1 MNKSKISTAFVQE
14 VYDIYETFGNSDY
27 IGEPVSSIEHALQAA
42 YLAKLANQPDTIIA
56 GALLHDLGHLIGLSA
71 PEKYER
77 MGHCGTI
84 AHEGIGAFFLE
95 QRGFPQETCALVRN
109 HVNAKRYL
117 TWKDPSYFNK
127 LSDASK
133 ITLGYQGGPMNDEEA
148 KIFEN
153 DPFSSIILLMRT
165 WDEAAKIP
173 KRDVPNLDSYRSML
187 ELLLERRLRD

>member
-1 MNKSKISTAFVQE
+1 MNISKKSNAALFVQDIF
-14 VYDIYETFGNSDY
+14 DIYDTYGNSDY

-77 MGHCGTI
+77 MGDCGFF

-95 QRGFPQETCALVRN
+95 QRGFPPETCALVRN

-153 DPFSSIILLMRT
+153 DPFSSVILLMRT

-187 ELLLERRLRD
+187 EAICVQ